1 MLSPGWQSFCNV
13 MLLMAATQISTAAQ
27 ESALAGAFTSF
38 TQAAASL
45 EHSYSRLQGEVTR
58 LRRELEEANHDLALS
73 MEENRQLQE
82 ERERLRRRQALAEM
96 SATLAHEIRNP
107 LGSLELFTG
116 LLAESG
122 LEEQEREWVGHLQ
135 AGLRTMSATI
145 NNVLQFYS
153 DPRAGFA
160 PVDLSGVLRST
171 VRFIEPM
178 AVRAKVN
185 LHLSVADDLI
195 IAGDRHRLEQ
205 MFLNLCLN
213 SLQFIAADGSVT
225 ITAGPEGNKN
235 WIEITDTGQG
245 IPPGNLERIFE
256 PGFSTRAGSPG
267 LGLAVCKTIVEQHGG
282 TIQAMSPPN
291 CGATFRI
298 EFPMRESE

>member
-1 MLSPGWQSFCNV
+1 
-13 MLLMAATQISTAAQ
+13 MAATQISTAAQ
-27 ESALAGAFTSF
+27 ESVLAGAFASF

-45 EHSYSRLQGEVTR
+45 ERSYSKLQGEVSR

-82 ERERLRRRQALAEM
+82 ERELLRRRQALAEM

-135 AGLRTMSATI
+135 AGLRTMSATV

-153 DPRAGFA
+153 EPRAGLA
-160 PVDLSGVLRST
+160 PVDLEAVLRAT

-178 AVRAKVN
+178 AKRARVN
-185 LHLSVADDLI
+185 LHLSVVDDLI

-205 MFLNLCLN
+205 MLLNLCLN
-213 SLQFIAADGSVT
+213 SLQFTAAGGSVT
-225 ITAGPEGNKN
+225 ITAGSAANTN
-235 WIEITDTGQG
+235 WLQITDIGRG
-245 IPPGNLERIFE
+245 IPSSDLKKIFE
-256 PGFSTRAGSPG
+256 AGFSTRAGSPG
-267 LGLAVCKTIVEQHGG
+267 LGLAVCKTIAEQHGG
-282 TIQAMSPPN
+282 TIQAMSPPG
-291 CGATFRI
+291 CGAAFRI
-298 EFPMRESE
+298 EFPMRGPE